1 MSRSILAVVGV
12 LTFIG
17 GWNSFLWPLIIANDQ
32 QHYTPSVG
40 LSLLNKQLA
49 INPPLQMA
57 GASLLV
63 IPIVVVFVLLQRHI
77 VQGFTL
83 SGLK

>member
-1 MSRSILAVVGV
+1 MSKPILAVVGV
-12 LTFIG
+12 LTFIS

-32 QHYTPSVG
+32 RHYTLSVG
-40 LSLLNKQLA
+40 LALLNKQLS

-57 GASLLV
+57 GASLMV
-63 IPIVVVFVLLQRHI
+63 IPIVLVFVVLQRHI
-77 VQGFTL
+77 VRGFTM